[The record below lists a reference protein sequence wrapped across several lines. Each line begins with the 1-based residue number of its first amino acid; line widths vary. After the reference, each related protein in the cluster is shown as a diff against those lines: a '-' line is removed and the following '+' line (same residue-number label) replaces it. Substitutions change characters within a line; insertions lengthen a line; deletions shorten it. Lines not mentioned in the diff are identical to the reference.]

1 MGPMK
6 TLPCLLFAAAA
17 LAAGATETENVDF
30 RIVRAPGAVAVDAE
44 FADWNLAGSIFC
56 CPDVESF
63 RSSYG
68 VWIAAMFDRDNL
80 YFLFRWL
87 DQTPMNNPGLAGS
100 DYPWQGDC
108 MQARLATSPQS
119 RTVWN
124 DLRHNTDTSRLP
136 MKFAH
141 FDLWR
146 DRDGVAAAGA
156 TLAKDAQPKGDDMVP
171 RGVKEA
177 FREVPGGYV
186 QEVAIPWS
194 LICDGAY
201 RPAAG
206 DFLLLTF
213 EPNYRTTGDQ
223 RLTTKDFFRKGVQ
236 PDRAM
241 TFMRPDVW
249 GRAEFVDR
257 LGAPQPLRLAD
268 GRTLPVSMKDGVP
281 EVDWR
286 SLKVAAEKPGFLPIR
301 FTLAEPGEVSVVVK
315 NAAGEAVAW
324 PLSAQPLP
332 AGAHEFLWNGLSAC
346 FDSHV
351 GEPVP
356 AGRYTWEGIVRK
368 PLHLKLEGWAH
379 GAGPNPYDVAGGG
392 WGGDH
397 GDPCAVA
404 CDAERVYLG
413 WERAEAGWAVVAAD
427 YDGNL
432 LWHHKRGGFGTARA
446 LAADRAG
453 HLYVYDAGQG
463 NIVYRLDAAKGAY
476 DNFPGTSSAELP
488 LAPLGLG
495 EARRMRFADGRL
507 ELAFEKEVVSIAV
520 ANLKDVKRRPA
531 KPEDLAAR
539 AVAPDGT
546 VYAATGAPDHRI
558 LVSKGGREVRRI
570 GRQGGRRL
578 SGKWDPDGVY
588 NVADLALDD
597 AGFLW
602 VAEKDSMP
610 RRFSKWNA
618 ATGALADEFFG
629 ATVYG
634 ALGGA
639 VCPSDPRIVVGQGC
653 EWRLDGTSPR
663 AKCVGTVARDAGWG
677 CSRFGRG
684 PKGAVYLAV
693 AGWWMG
699 GGGNGVVKIFQ
710 RLGEADWR
718 LRATISQS
726 GKGFRAW
733 ADENGDAAEQPNEVR
748 DGSGLDL
755 GSWITGWYMTMN
767 PAMTWFSGRYVIPV
781 AGWTKCGAP
790 IYDPAKVVRM
800 SDEAAKHGGGMG
812 ATAGVVS
819 EDGRFAIYNAQY
831 NTQHSASPCYEVATG
846 RRVFAYPNCY
856 VGVHGGHSA
865 PSARRG
871 LIRAA
876 YDFIGTAKFPEPL
889 GNVFAI
895 GTDKGEWHLLN
906 DKGLYV
912 GRLFEPDPM
921 RVEWP
926 AEFRVGTRLDRTP
939 PGQGSEDFGGSMT
952 RADDGSL
959 HVLFGKTAFI
969 VAKVT
974 GLESAKALPG
984 GAIDV
989 RPADIATAQ
998 GFAAKLRSG
1007 ALRSPTCDFAPEEDE
1022 AAAAAEPFTATAR
1035 CEGGRVRFEFDVAD
1049 RTPWA
1054 NGASDFRNL
1063 YAMGDTVDFQLADA
1077 NGDLRLSVGPLGGR
1091 AAAALYKQT
1100 SRGEKAPHTFY
1111 SGVYRDGVTWDLVK
1125 EIPVEATVEKRADG
1139 YRIVFSVAEKDLG
1152 LAAPLAGRAAKG
1164 DFGVT
1169 FGDAAGKDTVLR
1181 AFRFDKAAGI
1191 VSDEVEELKI
1201 HPANWGDLQF

>member
-1 MGPMK
+1 
-6 TLPCLLFAAAA
+6 
-17 LAAGATETENVDF
+17 
-30 RIVRAPGAVAVDAE
+30 
-44 FADWNLAGSIFC
+44 
-56 CPDVESF
+56 
-63 RSSYG
+63 
-68 VWIAAMFDRDNL
+68 
-80 YFLFRWL
+80 
-87 DQTPMNNPGLAGS
+87 
-100 DYPWQGDC
+100 
-108 MQARLATSPQS
+108 
-119 RTVWN
+119 
-124 DLRHNTDTSRLP
+124 
-136 MKFAH
+136 
-141 FDLWR
+141 
-146 DRDGVAAAGA
+146 
-156 TLAKDAQPKGDDMVP
+156 
-171 RGVKEA
+171 
-177 FREVPGGYV
+177 
-186 QEVAIPWS
+186 
-194 LICDGAY
+194 
-201 RPAAG
+201 
-206 DFLLLTF
+206 
-213 EPNYRTTGDQ
+213 
-223 RLTTKDFFRKGVQ
+223 
-236 PDRAM
+236 
-241 TFMRPDVW
+241 
-249 GRAEFVDR
+249 
-257 LGAPQPLRLAD
+257 
-268 GRTLPVSMKDGVP
+268 
-281 EVDWR
+281 
-286 SLKVAAEKPGFLPIR
+286 
-301 FTLAEPGEVSVVVK
+301 
-315 NAAGEAVAW
+315 
-324 PLSAQPLP
+324 
-332 AGAHEFLWNGLSAC
+332 
-346 FDSHV
+346 
-351 GEPVP
+351 
-356 AGRYTWEGIVRK
+356 
-368 PLHLKLEGWAH
+368 
-379 GAGPNPYDVAGGG
+379 
-392 WGGDH
+392 
-397 GDPCAVA
+397 
-404 CDAERVYLG
+404 
-413 WERAEAGWAVVAAD
+413 
-427 YDGNL
+427 
-432 LWHHKRGGFGTARA
+432 
-446 LAADRAG
+446 
-453 HLYVYDAGQG
+453 
-463 NIVYRLDAAKGAY
+463 
-476 DNFPGTSSAELP
+476 
-488 LAPLGLG
+488 
-495 EARRMRFADGRL
+495 
-507 ELAFEKEVVSIAV
+507 
-520 ANLKDVKRRPA
+520 
-531 KPEDLAAR
+531 
-539 AVAPDGT
+539 
-546 VYAATGAPDHRI
+546 
-558 LVSKGGREVRRI
+558 
-570 GRQGGRRL
+570 
-578 SGKWDPDGVY
+578 
-588 NVADLALDD
+588 
-597 AGFLW
+597 
-602 VAEKDSMP
+602 
-610 RRFSKWNA
+610 
-618 ATGALADEFFG
+618 
-629 ATVYG
+629 
-634 ALGGA
+634 
-639 VCPSDPRIVVGQGC
+639 
-653 EWRLDGTSPR
+653 
-663 AKCVGTVARDAGWG
+663 
-677 CSRFGRG
+677 
-684 PKGAVYLAV
+684 
-693 AGWWMG
+693 
-699 GGGNGVVKIFQ
+699 
-710 RLGEADWR
+710 
-718 LRATISQS
+718 
-726 GKGFRAW
+726 
-733 ADENGDAAEQPNEVR
+733 
-748 DGSGLDL
+748 
-755 GSWITGWYMTMN
+755 
-767 PAMTWFSGRYVIPV
+767 
-781 AGWTKCGAP
+781 
-790 IYDPAKVVRM
+790 M

>member
-1 MGPMK
+1 MDTMK

-249 GRAEFVDR
+249 GRAECVDR

-301 FTLAEPGEVSVVVK
+301 FTLDEPGEVSVVVK

-356 AGRYTWEGIVRK
+356 AGRYTWEGIIRK
-368 PLHLKLEGWAH
+368 PLHLELEGWAH

-404 CDAERVYLG
+404 CDVERVYLG

-476 DNFPGTSSAELP
+476 DNFPGTPSAELP

-507 ELAFEKEVVSIAV
+507 ELVFEKEVASIAV

-610 RRFSKWNA
+610 RRVSKWNA

-684 PKGAVYLAV
+684 PKGEVYLAV

-733 ADENGDAAEQPNEVR
+733 ADENDDATEQPNEVR

-800 SDEAAKHGGGMG
+800 SDEAAKHAGGMG

-974 GLESAKALPG
+974 GLKSAKALPG

-989 RPADIATAQ
+989 RPADVATAQ

-1049 RTPWA
+1049 RTPWV
-1054 NGASDFRNL
+1054 NGASAFRNL

-1077 NGDLRLSVGPLGGR
+1077 NGDLRLSVGPLGGG

>member
-1 MGPMK
+1 MK
-6 TLPCLLFAAAA
+6 RISSLLLLAAA

-44 FADWNLAGSIFC
+44 FADWDLAGSIFC

-68 VWIAAMFDRDNL
+68 VWIAAMFDRDYL

-100 DYPWQGDC
+100 DFPWQGDC

-146 DRDGVAAAGA
+146 DRDGAPAAGA
-156 TLAKDAQPKGDDMVP
+156 TLAKDAQPKGEDMMP

-177 FREVPGGYV
+177 FREVAGGYV
-186 QEVAIPWS
+186 QEVAIPWA

-236 PDRAM
+236 PDRVM
-241 TFMRPDVW
+241 TFMRADVW
-249 GRAEFVDR
+249 GRAAFVDKA
-257 LGAPQPLRLAD
+257 GAPQPLRLAD
-268 GRTLPVSMKDGVP
+268 GRTLPVTMKNGVP
-281 EVDWR
+281 EVDW
-286 SLKVAAEKPGFLPIR
+286 SPLKVAPEKPGFLPIR
-301 FTLAEPGEVSVVVK
+301 FTLDEPGEVSVVVR
-315 NAAGEAVAW
+315 NAAGEVVAW

-332 AGAHEFLWNGLSAC
+332 AGEHEFFWNGLSAC

-351 GEPVP
+351 GAPVP
-356 AGRYTWEGIVRK
+356 AGRYTWEGLVRK
-368 PLHLKLEGWAH
+368 PLHLEMRGWAH

-413 WERAEAGWAVVAAD
+413 WERAEAGQAVVAAD

-463 NIVYRLDAAKGAY
+463 NVVYRLDAATGRY
-476 DNFPGTSSAELP
+476 DNFPGTKSGEFSLDP
-488 LAPLGLG
+488 HGLG
-495 EARRMRFADGRL
+495 AAKRMRYADGRL
-507 ELAFEKEVVSIAV
+507 EFVFEKEVLSLAV
-520 ANLKDVKRRPA
+520 DNLKDAKRRPA

-546 VYAATGAPDHRI
+546 VYVATDAPDHRI
-558 LVSKGGREVRRI
+558 LVAKDGREVRRI

-588 NVADLALDD
+588 NVADLALDN

-639 VCPSDPRIVVGQGC
+639 VCPTDPNLVVGQGC
-653 EWRLDGTSPR
+653 EWRLDGKSPR
-663 AKCVGTVARDAGWG
+663 AKCAGYVSRDANWG

-684 PKGAVYLAV
+684 PKGETYLAV
-693 AGWWMG
+693 AGWWM

-726 GKGFRAW
+726 GRGFRAW
-733 ADENGDAAEQPNEVR
+733 ADENDDGKEQPNEVR
-748 DGSGLDL
+748 DGSGLDI

-800 SDEAAKHGGGMG
+800 SDEAAKHTGGMG

-819 EDGRFAIYNAQY
+819 TDGRFAIYNAQY

-846 RRVFAYPNCY
+846 RRLFAYPSCY

-865 PSARRG
+865 PPPRRG
-871 LIRAA
+871 LVRAA

-906 DKGLYV
+906 DRGLYV

-926 AEFRVGTRLDRTP
+926 AEFRVGTLLDRTP

-959 HVLFGKTAFI
+959 YVMFGKTAFI
-969 VAKVT
+969 VAKVA
-974 GLESAKALPG
+974 GLETAKALPG
-984 GAIDV
+984 GTIDV
-989 RPADIATAQ
+989 KPADTATAQ

-1022 AAAAAEPFTATAR
+1022 AAAEAAPFTATAR
-1035 CEGGRVRFEFDVAD
+1035 CEGGRVHFEFDVTD
-1049 RTPWA
+1049 RTPWV
-1054 NGASDFRNL
+1054 NGASDFRNM

-1077 NGDLRLSVGPLGGR
+1077 NGDLRLSVGPLCGG
-1091 AAAALYKQT
+1091 ASAVLYKQT

-1125 EIPVEATVEKRADG
+1125 EIPVDATVEKRPGG
-1139 YRIVFSVAEKDLG
+1139 YKIVFSVAEKDLG
-1152 LAAPLAGRAAKG
+1152 LAAPLKGRAAKG

-1181 AFRFDKAAGI
+1181 VFRFDKDAGI
-1191 VSDEVEELKI
+1191 VADEVEELKI
-1201 HPANWGDLQF
+1201 HPANWGTISF